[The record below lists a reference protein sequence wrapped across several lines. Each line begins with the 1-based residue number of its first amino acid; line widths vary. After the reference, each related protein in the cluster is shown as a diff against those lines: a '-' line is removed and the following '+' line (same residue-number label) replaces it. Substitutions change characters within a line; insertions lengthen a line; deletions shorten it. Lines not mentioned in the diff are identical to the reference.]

1 MFNKC
6 GPTAFVTPDTTIC
19 KGSMLILTASGGTSY
34 LWNTSD
40 ITPSISVSPL
50 TTTTYIVTVT
60 DGGCSDIDSVVV
72 TVISPSVD
80 LGPDTIICANWG
92 YPIYAGYIV
101 LDAGPGFKSYLWST
115 GDTTQTFLVDGQN
128 YTLLTTETFYV
139 LVTDSL
145 DCQGVDSVDIFMDIC
160 SGVLENTNIIS
171 LEVFPNPS
179 KGLFNLSVKG
189 LIKNDF
195 ELCILNLQ
203 GQKIYCEKIK
213 NINSLIYKKQ
223 LDLSTYPK
231 GVYFIKLIN
240 DDFVKVDKIIIQ

>member
-1 MFNKC
+1 
-6 GPTAFVTPDTTIC
+6 
-19 KGSMLILTASGGTSY
+19 MLILTASGGTSY

-40 ITPSISVSPL
+40 ITPSISVSSL
-50 TTTTYIVTVT
+50 ITTTYIVTVT

-101 LDAGPGFKSYLWST
+101 LDAGPGFKSYLWSS
-115 GDTTQTFLVDGQN
+115 GDTTQTFLVNGIN
-128 YTLLTTETFYV
+128 YTVMTTETFYV

>member
-1 MFNKC
+1 
-6 GPTAFVTPDTTIC
+6 
-19 KGSMLILTASGGTSY
+19 MLILTASGGTSY

-139 LVTDSL
+139 LVTDSI
-145 DCQGVDSVDIFMDIC
+145 DCQGVDSVDVFMDIC
-160 SGVLENTNIIS
+160 GGVLENTNIIS

-179 KGLFNLSVKG
+179 KGLFNLTVKG

-195 ELCILNLQ
+195 ELCIVNLQ